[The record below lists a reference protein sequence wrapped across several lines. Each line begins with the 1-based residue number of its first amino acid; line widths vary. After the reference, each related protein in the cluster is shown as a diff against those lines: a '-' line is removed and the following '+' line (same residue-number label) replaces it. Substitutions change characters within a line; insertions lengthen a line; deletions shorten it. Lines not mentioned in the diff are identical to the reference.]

1 MWCPQV
7 ATWLKSCCQK
17 MWFSFIINRCIL
29 LLGEITWSKIE
40 WKVIPLFM
48 SGLKTKR
55 DHTKSKATAIYWTLS
70 ATPLKFKLQ
79 FQTVGFR
86 ASCTPNNCSRKD
98 LFVSFSLRFYIKW
111 TISTKRQK
119 READIVTKR
128 NEKQGSLWVATEDF
142 GRSVLLLIVWNG
154 QKKAPRTK
162 RQHYV
167 TVDFFGKCYKM
178 PEEYTQWYVVLLY

>member
-1 MWCPQV
+1 M
-7 ATWLKSCCQK
+7 KSNTFVHV
-17 MWFSFIINRCIL
+17 WV
-29 LLGEITWSKIE
+29 ED
-40 WKVIPLFM
+40 
-48 SGLKTKR
+48 KR